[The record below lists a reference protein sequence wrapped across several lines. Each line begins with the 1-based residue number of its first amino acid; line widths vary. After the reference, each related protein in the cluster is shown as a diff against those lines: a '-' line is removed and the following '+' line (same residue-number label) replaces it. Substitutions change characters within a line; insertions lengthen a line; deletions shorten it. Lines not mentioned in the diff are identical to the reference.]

1 MDRQMFEDAMHTQ
14 QIAAD
19 LLSRIEE
26 KHREQ
31 PLRIIIA
38 ACALF
43 YASMCKA
50 HDINIHD
57 SINNLMT
64 FYKNTEVIEE
74 GDDDDSNLH

>member
-26 KHREQ
+26 KHGEQ

-43 YASMCKA
+43 
-50 HDINIHD
+50 
-57 SINNLMT
+57 
-64 FYKNTEVIEE
+64 
-74 GDDDDSNLH
+74 